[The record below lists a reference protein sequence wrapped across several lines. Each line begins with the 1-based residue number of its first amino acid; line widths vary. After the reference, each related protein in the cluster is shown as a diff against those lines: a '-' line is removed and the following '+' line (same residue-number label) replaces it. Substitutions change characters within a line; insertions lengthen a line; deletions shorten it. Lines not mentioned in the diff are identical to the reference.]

1 MSSMQTKSLQRE
13 QQSHAALITRH
24 GCLLIIKVLLMG
36 GEAERR
42 SHLCPVKKSL
52 QKRISALK

>member
-13 QQSHAALITRH
+13 QQSHAAPITRH
-24 GCLLIIKVLLMG
+24 GSLLVIKVLLMK
-36 GEAERR
+36 GEAEG
-42 SHLCPVKKSL
+42 SL